1 MLRWQRKVLSLVS
14 RCSSIYWWITL
25 TPGSIIFP
33 LWPRQDRLTLLW
45 LPLILSC
52 SGLFF
57 PCCLELPIIGIIIEL
72 PMANFGSPIFSS
84 FCTLLCCLM
93 LCLPRYPPYVSQG
106 KQQFRVFTPSFLH
119 SLFIIL
125 QICVTRDHIVFFQ
138 YYLSLMFIL
147 STTYSFFSSASC
159 LLYVNSL
166 SVVTIKSTPSMN
178 LGRSNSL
185 NSWSRTSNIH
195 NFERISPELL

>member
-14 RCSSIYWWITL
+14 RWSSIYWWITL

-57 PCCLELPIIGIIIEL
+57 PCSLELPIIGIIIEL

-106 KQQFRVFTPSFLH
+106 KQQFRLFTPSFLH

-125 QICVTRDHIVFFQ
+125 QICVTRDHIVFFSIPSLSCLFSQ
-138 YYLSLMFIL
+138 RPILFFLCKLSLICEL
-147 STTYSFFSSASC
+147 IICGHHKVDS
-159 LLYVNSL
+159 
-166 SVVTIKSTPSMN
+166 
-178 LGRSNSL
+178 
-185 NSWSRTSNIH
+185 IH
-195 NFERISPELL
+195 EPGKKQLFEFLI